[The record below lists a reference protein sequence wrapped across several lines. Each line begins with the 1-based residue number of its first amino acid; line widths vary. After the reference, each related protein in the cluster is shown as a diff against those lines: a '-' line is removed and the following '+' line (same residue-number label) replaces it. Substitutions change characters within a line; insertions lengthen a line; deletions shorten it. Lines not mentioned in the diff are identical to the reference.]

1 MEFARLWLDSG
12 RGGGGMAIDL
22 GDIGGLLVTSVAAA
36 VIGLVEPVDG
46 VDDAPPS
53 LTMSN
58 TDCRV
63 GTGGLR

>member
-1 MEFARLWLDSG
+1 
-12 RGGGGMAIDL
+12 MAIDL